1 MVNAS
6 RRLDNDKLLCISIS
20 DGSRPLMR
28 RLRLLEQRYDDQ
40 RSTMGV
46 LDEGSHDGARNLHSV
61 AATMEGGDGGPY
73 NRCTIEEVY
82 GDYEGRRTGIIQA
95 LTTDVEE
102 FYKRCDPDRENFCLF
117 AYPNGQWEVTLP
129 AEDVPPELP
138 EPTLGINFARDGMPA
153 KDWLA
158 LVAAHSEGWLLSVA
172 FYFAARFG
180 FDRDERKILFNMIND
195 LPTVFEI
202 VTGAGAGAP
211 KKQHSE
217 KSVITNHGGS
227 KMKSS
232 SKSRAAESHARAL
245 NVNPHYEE
253 EEYYDE
259 EEHGNTLCG
268 ACGKHGGLDE
278 FWIGC
283 DKCERWFHGSHG
295 GAQPLNRHNRLGV
308 TPDPPAI
315 AIVVVSLVEVTA
327 IAAPNKPLRWL
338 TTSTGVHTSCAATA
352 ALSPAA
358 ALATAAAVWSGKPRL
373 SVAVPRLLLSTKS
386 KRRKLTSEIDMVN
399 KSSQEARFATTVAID
414 KDRNSQHAVKWTL
427 DNLPP
432 GIREIVLV
440 HVHTKLQNQDALKE
454 KIKEDGALQKDDEF
468 HQLMTQ
474 FFLPYRGMCAR
485 KGVRAKEVVLICPD
499 ITSALAEYVNGNAI
513 CSIVLG
519 AANRNAIVRAFKHL
533 DIPSSLAKSVPD
545 FCTIYAVSR
554 VKVQVVKLANRPPP
568 PGCHKPS
575 SLANPLPNSP
585 YSEDLTKQGVPR
597 RPARPEFL
605 DGGSRERSSSLLNSR
620 SPSPLHPNYSSSYV
634 IPNASSS
641 EKTPFPNQPSK
652 LGGHAND
659 TRPSLPNQINHSNLQ
674 FQAADTFSY
683 CATDVCELLAS
694 ASFISNAS
702 YPHSD
707 ASSHFVYPQALVSSG
722 KFAY

>member
-1 MVNAS
+1 
-6 RRLDNDKLLCISIS
+6 
-20 DGSRPLMR
+20 
-28 RLRLLEQRYDDQ
+28 
-40 RSTMGV
+40 
-46 LDEGSHDGARNLHSV
+46 
-61 AATMEGGDGGPY
+61 MEGGDGGPY

-283 DKCERWFHGSHG
+283 DKCERWFHG
-295 GAQPLNRHNRLGV
+295 RCVKV
-308 TPDPPAI
+308 TPAKAEHMKQYKCPAC
-315 AIVVVSLVEVTA
+315 S
-327 IAAPNKPLRWL
+327 NKR
-338 TTSTGVHTSCAATA
+338 
-352 ALSPAA
+352 
-358 ALATAAAVWSGKPRL
+358 
-373 SVAVPRLLLSTKS
+373 
-386 KRRKLTSEIDMVN
+386 
-399 KSSQEARFATTVAID
+399 
-414 KDRNSQHAVKWTL
+414 
-427 DNLPP
+427 
-432 GIREIVLV
+432 IR
-440 HVHTKLQNQDALKE
+440 
-454 KIKEDGALQKDDEF
+454 
-468 HQLMTQ
+468 
-474 FFLPYRGMCAR
+474 P
-485 KGVRAKEVVLICPD
+485 
-499 ITSALAEYVNGNAI
+499 
-513 CSIVLG
+513 
-519 AANRNAIVRAFKHL
+519 
-533 DIPSSLAKSVPD
+533 
-545 FCTIYAVSR
+545 
-554 VKVQVVKLANRPPP
+554 
-568 PGCHKPS
+568 
-575 SLANPLPNSP
+575 
-585 YSEDLTKQGVPR
+585 
-597 RPARPEFL
+597 
-605 DGGSRERSSSLLNSR
+605 
-620 SPSPLHPNYSSSYV
+620 
-634 IPNASSS
+634 
-641 EKTPFPNQPSK
+641 
-652 LGGHAND
+652 
-659 TRPSLPNQINHSNLQ
+659 
-674 FQAADTFSY
+674 
-683 CATDVCELLAS
+683 
-694 ASFISNAS
+694 
-702 YPHSD
+702 
-707 ASSHFVYPQALVSSG
+707 
-722 KFAY
+722 